1 MSEMEK
7 FAWGAKEIPVVRSVD
22 VLVAGGG
29 YAGFGAAMCAAAT
42 ARKSCWWNSCRRWA
56 DWSPWATWP

>member
-7 FAWGAKEIPVVRSVD
+7 FSWGAKEIPVVRNVD

-29 YAGFGAAMCAAAT
+29 YAGFGAAICAARNGAK
-42 ARKSCWWNSCRRWA
+42 AYQVK
-56 DWSPWATWP
+56 